1 MQKALPTFYNKPI
14 LGSFDSVRDDFGRHD
29 SSDVKWDNDYENP
42 YYDYTGGRYE
52 VPLGLIRQSDEV
64 KMVKKDDGLDWIV
77 VSAAIWVQYA
87 YKQTKK
93 LLRSKSKKIS
103 VEVDVNDYYTDE
115 NGVDVITDF
124 TLLGITILSDS
135 LETGIADAH
144 LIIPELMNDAVY
156 QKKAQSLCFAYQK
169 LDEALGVEN
178 SPDTDKQDFSDS
190 NSPIDNENTDEIT
203 MDNENEE
210 GGEKSPMFTLEEKR
224 QMIEVALTE
233 HFSDEDEHACIWV
246 QDLDDERVYY
256 SNCGDGCFSVPY
268 TINTTEDGSSEVSF
282 NFEETQRIVRS
293 WKVYSEN
300 EKDDEDKSEEDECK
314 MAAHEDECDMSSD
327 SNEAEDK
334 DKECKMSEEGK
345 EEDECDMA
353 KEDECDMSADSNEK
367 SEEDD
372 KEDECKMS
380 AEDSDESDDDSHKE
394 EESCDEPHEEDES
407 CEDKAENEYVANEM
421 PIPAAQDGNA
431 PGLDVGAV
439 SGIDTGLLD
448 DHDDGSVQGVT
459 GSNPA
464 ADEAEIERQTGI
476 VFSVDG
482 EDIDAN
488 ELYARYTALTE
499 KYNALLAEQTKA
511 FNDSCYAHICEYVG
525 AETDLSAEDADA
537 IKATMSELCKN
548 STFATIDAAE
558 THADDLIAKALY
570 AAKKAAKAVHNQ
582 EFSATIVTN
591 TPVVEH
597 TVKSDVEVLQDARNK
612 LRNL

>member
-14 LGSFDSVRDDFGRHD
+14 LGSFDSIRDDFGRHD

-103 VEVDVNDYYTDE
+103 VEVDVNDFYTDE

-156 QKKAQSLCFAYQK
+156 QKKAQNLCFAYKK

-210 GGEKSPMFTLEEKR
+210 GGEKSPMFTFEEKR
-224 QMIEVALTE
+224 QIIEVALTE
-233 HFSDEDEHACIWV
+233 HFSDEDEHSCIWV
-246 QDLDDERVYY
+246 QDIDDERVYY

-268 TINTTEDGSSEVSF
+268 TINTAEDGSSEVSF

-293 WKVYSEN
+293 WKVYSEDEN
-300 EKDDEDKSEEDECK
+300 DDEDS
-314 MAAHEDECDMSSD
+314 
-327 SNEAEDK
+327 
-334 DKECKMSEEGK
+334 
-345 EEDECDMA
+345 
-353 KEDECDMSADSNEK
+353 
-367 SEEDD
+367 
-372 KEDECKMS
+372 
-380 AEDSDESDDDSHKE
+380 
-394 EESCDEPHEEDES
+394 HEEDES
-407 CEDKAENEYVANEM
+407 CEDKAEDEYVANEM
-421 PIPAAQDGNA
+421 PIPASQNGNA
-431 PGLDVGAV
+431 PGLAADNVN
-439 SGIDTGLLD
+439 GIDTELLD
-448 DHDDGSVQGVT
+448 NHDDGSVQGVT
-459 GSNPA
+459 DSNSA
-464 ADEAEIERQTGI
+464 ADEVEIERQTGI

-482 EDIDAN
+482 ENIDAN

-499 KYNALLAEQTKA
+499 KYNALLDEQVKA
-511 FNDSCYAHICEYVG
+511 FNDSCYAHVCEYVG
-525 AETDLSAEDADA
+525 AEADLSAEDADA
-537 IKATMSELCKN
+537 IKATMNELCKN
-548 STFATIDAAE
+548 SAFATIDAAE
-558 THADDLIAKALY
+558 AHADDLIAKALY
-570 AAKKAAKAVHNQ
+570 AAKKVAKAAHNQ
-582 EFSATIVTN
+582 EFSATIITN

-597 TVKSDVEVLQDARNK
+597 TVKSDVEVLQDALNK
-612 LRNL
+612 LRKL

>member
-233 HFSDEDEHACIWV
+233 HFSDEDDHVCIWV

-268 TINTTEDGSSEVSF
+268 TINTAEDGSSEVSF

-293 WKVYSEN
+293 WKVYSED

-327 SNEAEDK
+327 SDDSEDK
-334 DKECKMSEEGK
+334 DKECKMSEDDK
-345 EEDECDMA
+345 E
-353 KEDECDMSADSNEK
+353 EDECDMSADSDEK
-367 SEEDD
+367 SDED
-372 KEDECKMS
+372 
-380 AEDSDESDDDSHKE
+380 DSDESDDEDS
-394 EESCDEPHEEDES
+394 HEEDES

-431 PGLDVGAV
+431 PGLDANNV

-448 DHDDGSVQGVT
+448 DHDDGSIQGVT

-464 ADEAEIERQTGI
+464 VDEAEIERQTGI

-499 KYNALLAEQTKA
+499 KYNALLAEQIKA
-511 FNDSCYAHICEYVG
+511 FNDSCYAHICAYVG
-525 AETDLSAEDADA
+525 AEADLSVEDADA
-537 IKATMSELCKN
+537 IKATMNELCKN
-548 STFATIDAAE
+548 SAFATIDAAE
-558 THADDLIAKALY
+558 AHADDLIAKALY
-570 AAKKAAKAVHNQ
+570 AAKKAAKAAHNQ
-582 EFSATIVTN
+582 EFSATIITN

-612 LRNL
+612 LRKL